1 LNAWAL
7 SDVASWNAPAAKEHR
22 CTDRTSVDA
31 LRVCASDFHQQEDIR
46 MTQQASAAVAF
57 LTPHVRTLLVGI
69 VWMVFSASVATAQIP
84 TVDSLEVVEVVNNF
98 YDHALPPDKIAT
110 DRLVISKVPNFQ
122 PIEVQA
128 EFGLGYVVTST
139 LNGIKHQMIVD
150 FGLSENV
157 FRHNLK
163 TLGIDVTHAEALVL
177 THGHQDHWGGI
188 QAILKELKK
197 ANHKEHMPPLYVGA
211 HDAFYPKLLVT
222 STNTTDLGTLS
233 ADLIEDY
240 GSSINTV
247 SEPTIIAGGAML
259 TGFVPQV
266 TSYEHIPPTLQ
277 KVLPDGTVTQDDFR
291 EEVSVVFNVR
301 GQGLVVITSCAHRGV
316 INILKYAQQIT
327 NVSAIAAQIG
337 GWHTQN
343 APQTVL
349 GPMIADFQ
357 ALGVVNIVPM
367 HCSGPAAVIQV
378 ANSLPA
384 SFIQPSVGTH
394 YVVRGTFGASDTRPA
409 GSTTVFLTDV
419 LRRGAN

>member
-1 LNAWAL
+1 M
-7 SDVASWNAPAAKEHR
+7 VG
-22 CTDRTSVDA
+22 
-31 LRVCASDFHQQEDIR
+31 
-46 MTQQASAAVAF
+46 
-57 LTPHVRTLLVGI
+57 TLGI
-69 VWMVFSASVATAQIP
+69 VLSGSVARAQIP
-84 TVDSLEVVEVVNNF
+84 EIDSLEVVEVVNNF
-98 YDHALPPDKIAT
+98 YDHALPPARIAT
-110 DRLVISKVPNFQ
+110 QRLVISNVPNFE
-122 PIEVQA
+122 PIEVEA
-128 EFGLGYVVTST
+128 EFGLGYVITST
-139 LNGIKHQMIVD
+139 LNGVKHQLIVD

-157 FRHNLK
+157 FKHNLK

-188 QAILKELKK
+188 QAILRELKK

-211 HDAFYPKLLVT
+211 PDAFYPKLLVT
-222 STNTTDLGTLS
+222 PTNTTDLGTLS

-240 GSSINTV
+240 GSSINIV
-247 SEPTIIAGGAML
+247 SEPTVIAGGAML

-291 EEVSVVFNVR
+291 EELSIVFNVR

-327 NVSAIAAQIG
+327 SVSTIAAQIG

-357 ALGVVNIVPM
+357 ALGVLNIVPM

-378 ANSLPA
+378 ANSLPEA
-384 SFIQPSVGTH
+384 FIQPSVGTH
-394 YVVRGTFGASDTRPA
+394 YVVEGKFGTKKLNPSESRM
-409 GSTTVFLTDV
+409 VFLTKAS
-419 LRRGAN
+419 RPSAE